1 MWTSPFGARHLW
13 GWEGKVV
20 AYVVG
25 LNSGS
30 SLDSVDAVLLDMEMD
45 NQGLPQL
52 NRVVAY
58 REYAWP
64 DSVHADVLQ
73 AINLNL
79 GIAALCRLSFVV
91 GATFGKFVNALLQE
105 SGVDASEVEVIG
117 VDGQTIYQE
126 PPESSKWTGQ
136 EFDDPIASFQ
146 DGRLG
151 ATLQIGEGAVVSAL
165 TGIRTVTHFR
175 PADMAL
181 GGTGAPIEEFLD
193 YVHYRHQAPLITL
206 NIGGIANIHAI
217 HAEREKT
224 MAFDTGPG
232 NILMDRLAR
241 DYFGVPYDRDGA
253 IAHSGAVHEP
263 MLHTL
268 LQHPF
273 LKRKPPRS
281 AWREDFSDA
290 YLANILEHY
299 RDVPKE
305 DMMATLAEFTVV
317 AIVRALHQVP
327 FLSQV
332 KYLVGNGGGVLN
344 GALTG
349 RLAELLPEH
358 MQFVLSD
365 HFGIPAKAN
374 EAAKFGALGYAN
386 LMGVA
391 ANIPHASGARGPALL
406 GKLHWPPV

>member
-1 MWTSPFGARHLW
+1 M
-13 GWEGKVV
+13 

-30 SLDSVDAVLLDMEMD
+30 SLDSVDVVLLDMDMD
-45 NQGLPQL
+45 DQELPKL

-58 REYAWP
+58 REYSWP
-64 DSVHADVLQ
+64 DTVHQDVLK
-73 AINLNL
+73 AINLNM
-79 GIAALCRLSFVV
+79 GISELCRLNFVV
-91 GATFGKFVNALLQE
+91 GATFAMFVNRLLKDT
-105 SGVDASEVEVIG
+105 GVEASEVAVVG

-126 PPESSKWTGQ
+126 PPESSRWTGH
-136 EFDDPIASFQ
+136 EFEDAVASFQ
-146 DGRLG
+146 DRRLG

-193 YVHYRHQAPLITL
+193 YVHYRHQAPVITL

-217 HAEREKT
+217 HADMGQT

-232 NILMDRLAR
+232 NILMDRLAQ
-241 DYFGVPYDRDGA
+241 DYFGMPYDRNGA
-253 IAHSGAVHEP
+253 IASSGKVQKSVLE
-263 MLHTL
+263 TL

-290 YLANILEHY
+290 YLQQMLERYH
-299 RDVPKE
+299 DISKE
-305 DMMATLAEFTVV
+305 DMMATFAEFTVQ
-317 AIVRALHQVP
+317 AILEALHQVP
-327 FLSQV
+327 FLNEV
-332 KYLVGNGGGVLN
+332 RNLVGNGGGVLN
-344 GALTG
+344 RSLMG
-349 RLAELLPEH
+349 RLAELLPSH
-358 MQFVLSD
+358 LRLVLSD
-365 HFGIPAKAN
+365 QFGIPAKAN

-386 LMGVA
+386 LMGVPG
-391 ANIPHASGARGPALL
+391 NIPHASGAQRLALL
-406 GKLHWPPV
+406 GKAHLPPI